1 MIDEQTDLSAFFSTT
16 DWDSESYLDW
26 ANRIHSTRDSRDEF
40 EQLLRNARE
49 QGGDLVRIGMALA
62 ITGRYA
68 EALETFGR
76 SRSDDKAR
84 HFFIGRTAATLGRS
98 EDAIE
103 AFRKAAS
110 AGWESFETDMEI
122 AIVHI
127 RAGDLDKA
135 RKLVDK
141 HAGAGVDRALWQ
153 FASGMIR
160 EYDGNYVAALEAYER
175 SLALDPDDPRT
186 MFRCAYLYDLHG
198 DDEQGIEL
206 YERLALQ
213 PAAHVNALMNLAV
226 LYEDRGEF
234 TKAADCLARVLAAN
248 PNHVRARLFLKDVE
262 SSRTMIIEDE
272 YATRA
277 DAHTRQLET
286 PIQEFDLTVRARNCL
301 KKMNIN
307 TLGDLLRTSEAEL
320 MAYKNFGE
328 TTLTEVKELLGKMG
342 LSLGQLEPLGA
353 PPPPAAA
360 AAPAP
365 PPVEVPPGREPML
378 SKPVSQLELSVRSR
392 KCLQRLNIG
401 TVGELIQRSEQDLLA
416 IRNFGQ
422 TSLEEIKGR
431 LGELGLSLASS
442 E

>member
-1 MIDEQTDLSAFFSTT
+1 MIDEQTGLSAFFSTT
-16 DWDSESYLDW
+16 DWDSETYLDW
-26 ANRIHSTRDSRDEF
+26 ANRIHSSRESREEF
-40 EQLLRNARE
+40 EQLVRNARE
-49 QGGDLVRIGMALA
+49 QGGDLVRLGMAMA

-76 SRSDDKAR
+76 SRSEDKAR
-84 HFFIGRTAATLGRS
+84 HFYTGRTAVTLGRT
-98 EDAIE
+98 EEAIE
-103 AFRKAAS
+103 AFKKAAS
-110 AGWESFETDMEI
+110 AGWDSFETDMEI

-141 HAGAGVDRALWQ
+141 HASAGADRALWQ
-153 FASGMIR
+153 FTSGMIR
-160 EYDGNYVAALEAYER
+160 EYDGSYVAALEAYER

-206 YERLALQ
+206 YQRLALQ

-262 SSRTMIIEDE
+262 SSRTMIIEDD

-286 PIQEFDLTVRARNCL
+286 SIQDFDLTVRARNCL

-353 PPPPAAA
+353 PPPSAAP
-360 AAPAP
+360 APAP
-365 PPVEVPPGREPML
+365 PPVEVPPGREPLL

-392 KCLQRLNIG
+392 KCLQRLNIS
-401 TVGELIQRSEQDLLA
+401 TIAELIQRSEPDLLA